1 MKLECLLGKHEPGGE
16 NLLAF
21 AFGAD
26 CEDAWLR
33 KCKYCDKYISLS
45 NGNRRIITEAE
56 AKAIVRAMEK
66 AHAAVKIMTKIIAE
80 VKSDGE
86 NKSDHLSN

>member
-1 MKLECLLGKHEPGGE
+1 MNLKCLMGQHEPEGE

-21 AFGAD
+21 AFGED

-33 KCKYCDKYISLS
+33 KCKYCNKYIAISG
-45 NGNRRIITEAE
+45 GNRRIITEAE
-56 AKAIVRAMEK
+56 ATAIVRAMEK

-80 VKSDGE
+80 RMSDG
-86 NKSDHLSN
+86 

>member
-1 MKLECLLGKHEPGGE
+1 MELKCYMGMHEPEGE

-21 AFGAD
+21 AFGED

-33 KCKYCDKYISLS
+33 KCKYCDKYIALS

-56 AKAIVRAMEK
+56 ATAIVKSMRK
-66 AHAAVKIMTKIIAE
+66 AHTAVKIMTKIIAE
-80 VKSDGE
+80 VMSDGE
-86 NKSDHLSN
+86 NKSDHLSD

>member
-1 MKLECLLGKHEPGGE
+1 MELKCYMGMHEPEGE

-21 AFGAD
+21 AFGED

-45 NGNRRIITEAE
+45 KGNRRIITEAE
-56 AKAIVRAMEK
+56 AKSIVRAMEK
-66 AHAAVKIMTKIIAE
+66 AHAAVKIMAKIIAE

-86 NKSDHLSN
+86 NKSDHLSD